1 VAPALFLSTAQEALH
16 HNCVWVKTLDRCGKI
31 TSHDW
36 YTLSLSRVLLQQAS
50 SGAWLMPLLLS
61 LMTDHRTANYKALR
75 VATNTTFPGY
85 MSHEAVAWHPGAD
98 LVRAL
103 AH

>member
-1 VAPALFLSTAQEALH
+1 
-16 HNCVWVKTLDRCGKI
+16 
-31 TSHDW
+31 
-36 YTLSLSRVLLQQAS
+36 
-50 SGAWLMPLLLS
+50 MPLLLS
-61 LMTDHRTANYKALR
+61 SMTDHRTANYKALR

-85 MSHEAVAWHPGAD
+85 LSHEAVAWHPGAD